1 MPPKDQPTFILRQLL
16 TAKHRRLKGAADNV
30 LSLKNGTT
38 EAQAL
43 KAAGK
48 IGSIRRMHPK
58 AVAALHNHVIV
69 KPNGMAA
76 VNLESL
82 PTVVDLAVRMRAVT
96 VRSLGFESCAL
107 PPTAPFHP
115 LTRAA
120 LLSLAPPCSRHRRG

>member
-1 MPPKDQPTFILRQLL
+1 M
-16 TAKHRRLKGAADNV
+16 

-43 KAAGK
+43 EAAGK
-48 IGSIRRMHPK
+48 IESIQRMHPK

-69 KPNGMAA
+69 KPNGMAD
-76 VNLESL
+76 VDLESL
-82 PTVVDLAVRMRAVT
+82 PTVVDIAVRMRAVT
-96 VRSLGFESCAL
+96 VRSLGFEPCAL